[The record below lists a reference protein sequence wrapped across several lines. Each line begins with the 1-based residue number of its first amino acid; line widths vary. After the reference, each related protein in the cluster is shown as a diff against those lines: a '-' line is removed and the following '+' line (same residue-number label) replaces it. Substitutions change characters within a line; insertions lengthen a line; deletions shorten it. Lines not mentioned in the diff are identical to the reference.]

1 MLSLDKDIRIAIL
14 KIIKE
19 VIEIFDNLYAN
30 SKERKKQ
37 FNISNPRCRRSIMTI
52 FGELEF
58 DRIYYYDKKDKN
70 KHFYFI
76 DTLFGFSKYDRYDKL
91 VKAIAISNAM
101 ETNQK
106 KGAEITNDRINSL
119 EDSISGK
126 KICNVSRQ
134 DIYIW
139 IDKWNV
145 PDVQLEPIDI
155 DGDTLYIMIDEK
167 YIHEQIKILLGV
179 NTDNDDNVETKN
191 NKEIIKEI
199 ADELM
204 NSLNNPLLLL
214 PAPKNKTKK
223 FIMSKAFVAFT
234 GMDVKGS
241 RRTLENKVTFLTSSK
256 QPWQDFM
263 DFIPTIFDFSK
274 IKNIKVLSDAGTW
287 ITAGI
292 YNLKLFVENIII
304 PCIS

>member
-1 MLSLDKDIRIAIL
+1 
-14 KIIKE
+14 
-19 VIEIFDNLYAN
+19 
-30 SKERKKQ
+30 
-37 FNISNPRCRRSIMTI
+37 MTI

-58 DRIYYYDKKDKN
+58 DRVYYYDKKDKN

-91 VKAIAISNAM
+91 VKAIAISNVM
-101 ETNQK
+101 ETNQM

-119 EDSISGK
+119 EDSLSGK
-126 KICNVSRQ
+126 KICNISRQ

-145 PDVQLEPIDI
+145 PDVQLEPIDL
-155 DGDTLYIMIDEK
+155 DRDTLCIMIDEK

-179 NTDNDDNVETKN
+179 NTDNDDNVETKDD
-191 NKEIIKEI
+191 KEIIKEI
-199 ADELM
+199 ANELM
-204 NSLNNPLLLL
+204 NSLNNPTLLL

-241 RRTLENKVTFLTSSK
+241 RCTLENKVTFLTSSK

-274 IKNIKVLSDAGTW
+274 IKNIKILSDAELGLQ
-287 ITAGI
+287 
-292 YNLKLFVENIII
+292 LKYTI
-304 PCIS
+304 

>member
-1 MLSLDKDIRIAIL
+1 
-14 KIIKE
+14 
-19 VIEIFDNLYAN
+19 
-30 SKERKKQ
+30 
-37 FNISNPRCRRSIMTI
+37 MTI

-76 DTLFGFSKYDRYDKL
+76 DTLFGFSKYDRHDKL

-145 PDVQLEPIDI
+145 PDVQLDPVDI
-155 DGDTLYIMIDEK
+155 DGDTLYIMID
-167 YIHEQIKILLGV
+167 
-179 NTDNDDNVETKN
+179 
-191 NKEIIKEI
+191 
-199 ADELM
+199 
-204 NSLNNPLLLL
+204 
-214 PAPKNKTKK
+214 
-223 FIMSKAFVAFT
+223 
-234 GMDVKGS
+234 
-241 RRTLENKVTFLTSSK
+241 
-256 QPWQDFM
+256 
-263 DFIPTIFDFSK
+263 
-274 IKNIKVLSDAGTW
+274 
-287 ITAGI
+287 
-292 YNLKLFVENIII
+292 
-304 PCIS
+304 